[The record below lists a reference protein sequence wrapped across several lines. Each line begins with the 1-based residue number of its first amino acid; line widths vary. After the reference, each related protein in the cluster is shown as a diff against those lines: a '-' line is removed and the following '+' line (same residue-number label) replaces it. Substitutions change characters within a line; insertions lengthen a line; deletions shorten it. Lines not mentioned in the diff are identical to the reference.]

1 MITPQGRYEFLETL
15 GTGATSRVDKARDT
29 LIGRT
34 VALKTFLHGFGSGD
48 VQKQFLREAQI
59 IGRLAHPY
67 IVGLYDVGTNA
78 EGVPYFVMEYVD
90 GRTLEKVLDDGPLPL
105 EKAAL
110 WATDLAAAIA
120 RAHRAKVIHGDIK
133 PANVLIT
140 REGQVKLGDF
150 GIARFATQVSNSG
163 VLMGTP
169 AYLSPEQIQGNAQD
183 TRSDLFSL
191 GIILYQMTTGVQPFS
206 GSSVSAVCAQIVAI
220 MPPPPSHHNSSLPA
234 AFDRIVMRCLAKD
247 PADRYA
253 TAEALGASLY
263 PFAHTQ
269 EMAAVVPERPSAAAE
284 FVGRVEK
291 WVSAAKKAVKAE
303 AQEQARGLTSLVMAI
318 WTSDA
323 AWWNRPMQRKDL
335 WAAGTAAVLLVGLV
349 PMARA
354 LRNRGHV
361 QPVVSAATVSGV
373 DSPLAA
379 SNVSSQAPINSNASM
394 ININSSAVS
403 DTAVVSSDA
412 EVGEVAKPAVDFQD
426 ENHENPKTVVTAS
439 QGFERHGAAGAQA
452 PQLRRRAAKVG
463 AIALDNLP
471 VYGPGMVA
479 ILPVA
484 DAAPSKAA
492 VAQATLHIN
501 IVSEVTE
508 QTTLA
513 VFSGDELLLTT
524 PLKPEQVGDTL
535 RFNCPIVAGEHAL
548 RVVLY
553 RSDKTVF
560 MHKENKSELHAD
572 GANTMEVH
580 VNRKSKMLVKHETSL
595 EVVWPSTTTSSS
607 AEVNQGFKP
616 AGALALR

>member
-263 PFAHTQ
+263 PFAHAQ
-269 EMAAVVPERPSAAAE
+269 EMAAVASERPSAAAE

-291 WVSAAKKAVKAE
+291 WVSTAKKALKAE
-303 AQEQARGLTSLVMAI
+303 AKEQSRGLTSLVMAI

-335 WAAGTAAVLLVGLV
+335 WVAGTAAVLLVGLV

-354 LRNRGHV
+354 LRNHAHG
-361 QPVVSAATVSGV
+361 QPVVSAAMVSGGG
-373 DSPLAA
+373 SSLAA

-394 ININSSAVS
+394 INISSSGVG
-403 DTAVVSSDA
+403 DTAVVSPDA
-412 EVGEVAKPAVDFQD
+412 VVDEVAKPAVNFQD
-426 ENHENPKTVVTAS
+426 EKPKTVVTAD
-439 QGFERHGAAGAQA
+439 QEFERHGATVAKAH
-452 PQLRRRAAKVG
+452 QLSRQAAKST

-471 VYGPGMVA
+471 VYGPGMAA

-484 DAAPSKAA
+484 NAAPAKAA

-513 VFSGDELLLTT
+513 VFSGDELLLMT
-524 PLKPEQVGDTL
+524 PLKPQQIGDTL

-553 RSDKTVF
+553 RADKTVF
-560 MHKENKSELHAD
+560 MHKENKSELDAD

-607 AEVNQGFKP
+607 AEANQGFKT

>member
-263 PFAHTQ
+263 PFAHAQ
-269 EMAAVVPERPSAAAE
+269 EMAAVASERPSAAAE

-291 WVSAAKKAVKAE
+291 WVSTAKKALKAE
-303 AQEQARGLTSLVMAI
+303 AKEQSRGLTSLVMAI

-335 WAAGTAAVLLVGLV
+335 WVAGTAAVLLVGLV

-354 LRNRGHV
+354 LRNHAHG
-361 QPVVSAATVSGV
+361 QPVVSAAMVSGGG
-373 DSPLAA
+373 SSLAA

-394 ININSSAVS
+394 INISSSGVG
-403 DTAVVSSDA
+403 DTAVVSPDA
-412 EVGEVAKPAVDFQD
+412 VVDEVAKPAVNFQD
-426 ENHENPKTVVTAS
+426 EKPKTVVTAD
-439 QGFERHGAAGAQA
+439 QEFERHGATVAKAH
-452 PQLRRRAAKVG
+452 QLSRQAAKST

-471 VYGPGMVA
+471 VYGPGMAA

-484 DAAPSKAA
+484 NAAPAKAA

-513 VFSGDELLLTT
+513 VFSGDELLLMT
-524 PLKPEQVGDTL
+524 PLKPEQIGDTL

-553 RSDKTVF
+553 RADKTVF
-560 MHKENKSELHAD
+560 MHKENKSELDAD

-607 AEVNQGFKP
+607 AEANQGFKT

>member
-1 MITPQGRYEFLETL
+1 MTTPQGRYEFIETL

-29 LIGRT
+29 LIGRI

-59 IGRLAHPY
+59 IGRLAHPF

-78 EGVPYFVMEYVD
+78 DGVPYFVMEYVD
-90 GRTLEKVLDDGPLPL
+90 GKTLEKVLDDGPLPL

-133 PANVLIT
+133 PANILIT
-140 REGQVKLGDF
+140 KEGQVKLGDF

-163 VLMGTP
+163 MLMGTP

-220 MPPPPSHHNSSLPA
+220 MPPPPSHHNPSLPA

-247 PADRYA
+247 PADRYV

-263 PFAHTQ
+263 PFAHAQ
-269 EMAAVVPERPSAAAE
+269 EMAPAVPERPSAAAA
-284 FVGRVEK
+284 FVGRAEK
-291 WVSAAKKAVKAE
+291 WTKTAVQALKAE
-303 AQEQARGLTSLVMAI
+303 AHEQSRRVSSLITAI
-318 WTSDA
+318 WTSDS
-323 AWWNRPMQRKDL
+323 AWWNRPMERKDL
-335 WAAGTAAVLLVGLV
+335 WAAGTAAVLLIGLV
-349 PMARA
+349 PVARA
-354 LRNRGHV
+354 LRNRAHA
-361 QPVVSAATVSGV
+361 QPVVSAAMVSGSSTLPV
-373 DSPLAA
+373 AFNA
-379 SNVSSQAPINSNASM
+379 NSQAPINSNTSM
-394 ININSSAVS
+394 INISASSEGDTPAASADTGAKSAVN
-403 DTAVVSSDA
+403 
-412 EVGEVAKPAVDFQD
+412 FQD
-426 ENHENPKTVVTAS
+426 DKTKTAAMGGD
-439 QGFERHGAAGAQA
+439 GFERHGATGPKAR
-452 PQLRRRAAKVG
+452 QLSRQSATKTAA
-463 AIALDNLP
+463 ALPDTLP
-471 VYGPGMVA
+471 FYGPSMLTIV
-479 ILPVA
+479 PVVETE
-484 DAAPSKAA
+484 PVKAA
-492 VAQATLHIN
+492 VAETTLRIN

-513 VFSGDELLLTT
+513 VFSDDELLLTT

-553 RSDKTVF
+553 RADKTVF
-560 MHKENKSELHAD
+560 MHKENKSELHVD

-595 EVVWPSTTTSSS
+595 EVVWPSRTTSSS
-607 AEVNQGFKP
+607 AEAMQGFKP

>member
-1 MITPQGRYEFLETL
+1 MITPQGRYEFIETL

-29 LIGRT
+29 LIGRV

-59 IGRLAHPY
+59 IGRLAHPF

-78 EGVPYFVMEYVD
+78 DGVPYFVMEYVD
-90 GRTLEKVLDDGPLPL
+90 GKTLEKVLDDGPLPL

-133 PANVLIT
+133 PANILVT
-140 REGQVKLGDF
+140 KEGQVKLGDF

-220 MPPPPSHHNSSLPA
+220 MPPPPSHHNPSLPA

-263 PFAHTQ
+263 PFAHAQ
-269 EMAAVVPERPSAAAE
+269 EMAPAVAETPSAAAE
-284 FVGRVEK
+284 FVARAEK
-291 WVSAAKKAVKAE
+291 WVATAEKALKAE
-303 AQEQARGLTSLVMAI
+303 AREQSRRVTSLITAI
-318 WTSDA
+318 CTSDA

-335 WAAGTAAVLLVGLV
+335 WATGTAAVLLIGLV

-361 QPVVSAATVSGV
+361 QPVVSAAMAGGTS
-373 DSPLAA
+373 SPLAG
-379 SNVSSQAPINSNASM
+379 SNTNSQTPINSNASM
-394 ININSSAVS
+394 INISSSSVG
-403 DTAVVSSDA
+403 DTAIVIADKGVSGSAKAAVNSQEDKTKTVVSEGFERQEGA
-412 EVGEVAKPAVDFQD
+412 VAKPRRL
-426 ENHENPKTVVTAS
+426 S
-439 QGFERHGAAGAQA
+439 RRGATQSAM
-452 PQLRRRAAKVG
+452 
-463 AIALDNLP
+463 ALPENLP
-471 VYGPGMVA
+471 VYGPSMLA
-479 ILPVA
+479 IVPVVETVETK
-484 DAAPSKAA
+484 PA
-492 VAQATLHIN
+492 VEQTTLNIN
-501 IVSEVTE
+501 IVSAVTE

-524 PLKPEQVGDTL
+524 PLKPEHAGDTL

-553 RSDKTVF
+553 RADKTVF
-560 MHKENKSELHAD
+560 MHKENKSDLHVD

-595 EVVWPSTTTSSS
+595 EVVWPSRTTSSS
-607 AEVNQGFKP
+607 AEAVQGFKP

>member
-1 MITPQGRYEFLETL
+1 MITPQGRYEFIETL

-29 LIGRT
+29 LIGRI

-133 PANVLIT
+133 PANILIT

-220 MPPPPSHHNSSLPA
+220 MPPPPSHHNPSLPV

-263 PFAHTQ
+263 PFAHAQ
-269 EMAAVVPERPSAAAE
+269 EMATVVAEKPSPAAE
-284 FVGRVEK
+284 FVGRAEK
-291 WVSAAKKAVKAE
+291 WMATAVKALKAE
-303 AQEQARGLTSLVMAI
+303 AQEQARGVSSLATAI

-335 WAAGTAAVLLVGLV
+335 WAAGTVAVLLIGLV

-354 LRNRGHV
+354 LRNHAHA
-361 QPVVSAATVSGV
+361 QPVVSAAPVSGAG
-373 DSPLAA
+373 SSLAA

-394 ININSSAVS
+394 INISSSSVANPVVATTDTGVSESAKLAVN
-403 DTAVVSSDA
+403 
-412 EVGEVAKPAVDFQD
+412 FQD
-426 ENHENPKTVVTAS
+426 EKPEKPKTVVS
-439 QGFERHGAAGAQA
+439 EGFERHSATVAKPRQVSRQAATKSV
-452 PQLRRRAAKVG
+452 AA
-463 AIALDNLP
+463 LPESLP
-471 VYGPGMVA
+471 VYGPSMLATVPVVEMVPA
-479 ILPVA
+479 RP
-484 DAAPSKAA
+484 A
-492 VAQATLHIN
+492 VEQTTLRIN

-524 PLKPEQVGDTL
+524 PLKPEQIGDTL

-553 RSDKTVF
+553 RADKTVF
-560 MHKENKSELHAD
+560 MHKENKSELHGD
-572 GANTMEVH
+572 GADTMEVH

-595 EVVWPSTTTSSS
+595 EVVWPSRTASSS
-607 AEVNQGFKP
+607 AEAIQGFKP